1 LLDLFALQ
9 EEDSTEPNLDIWGGD
24 GKGDALPKKGMK
36 RLMKN
41 VSLYW

>member
-1 LLDLFALQ
+1 LFGLQ

-24 GKGDALPKKGMK
+24 GKGALPKKGMK

-41 VSLYW
+41 VSL